1 MQVLDRYFAAEASR
15 KLGKSATGPEYH
27 GNRIVMFTDG
37 SARSHLG
44 PDVPRTS
51 AVTYRCIYD
60 EAGAR
65 NAPWVDL
72 SYGAIGIT
80 TSDEA
85 EIVAMAQALKALE
98 QELRGYVGSKNG
110 EAGRAAPG
118 LRVMVF
124 SDSQTCLGIL
134 FRMIHAL
141 RRNMPYIGRDW
152 VVEYLKD
159 NLQNVA
165 ELIYASPT
173 LDMWVEFH
181 WIKGHSLI
189 EGNDRADWLAYEAFP
204 KACLYFSAYDLPVGP
219 AMREIASME
228 RMSKVIEDRGQVPV
242 SCACTPLAE
251 VSSTALAKK
260 EGDEESG
267 EYWAGMADLE
277 FAMER
282 GRAAPSS
289 GVLKEMEENLRRE
302 IWEAVKELKKD
313 SPVSALP
320 VNGPVVADL
329 GSETRKQRK
338 RDVVAA
344 KFRHAGKRLREGFPV
359 KFTRLS

>member
-1 MQVLDRYFAAEASR
+1 
-15 KLGKSATGPEYH
+15 
-27 GNRIVMFTDG
+27 MFTDG

-60 EAGAR
+60 ESGAR

-98 QELRGYVGSKNG
+98 QELRGYVDSKNS
-110 EAGRAAPG
+110 ESGRAAPG

-124 SDSQTCLGIL
+124 SDSQACLGIL

-141 RRNMPYIGRDW
+141 RRNMPYTGRDW

-159 NLQNVA
+159 NLQIVA

-173 LDMWVEFH
+173 LDVWVEFH

-204 KACLYFSAYDLPVGP
+204 KACLYFSAYNLPVGP

-228 RMSKVIEDRGQVPV
+228 RMSKVIE
-242 SCACTPLAE
+242 E
-251 VSSTALAKK
+251 AKK
-260 EGDEESG
+260 EGDTESG

-277 FAMER
+277 FAMESESHAVNAC
-282 GRAAPSS
+282 GQVVPSS
-289 GVLKEMEENLRRE
+289 GMLKEMEENLRRE

-313 SPVSALP
+313 SLVSAIP
-320 VNGPVVADL
+320 VEGPVVADL
-329 GSETRKQRK
+329 GSEPRKQRK

-344 KFRHAGKRLREGFPV
+344 KLRHAGKRFREGFPA
-359 KFTRLS
+359 KLSRLS

>member
-1 MQVLDRYFAAEASR
+1 
-15 KLGKSATGPEYH
+15 
-27 GNRIVMFTDG
+27 MFTDG

-60 EAGAR
+60 ESGAR

-98 QELRGYVGSKNG
+98 QELRGYVDSKNS
-110 EAGRAAPG
+110 ESGRAAPG

-124 SDSQTCLGIL
+124 SDSQACLGIL

-141 RRNMPYIGRDW
+141 RRNMPYTGRDW

-159 NLQNVA
+159 NLQIVA

-173 LDMWVEFH
+173 LDVWVEFH

-189 EGNDRADWLAYEAFP
+189 EGNDRAHWLAYEAFP
-204 KACLYFSAYDLPVGP
+204 KACLYFSAYNLPVGP

-242 SCACTPLAE
+242 SRAYTPPAE
-251 VSSTALAKK
+251 ISSTALAKK
-260 EGDEESG
+260 EGDTESG

-277 FAMER
+277 FAMESESHAVNAC
-282 GRAAPSS
+282 GQAVPSS
-289 GVLKEMEENLRRE
+289 GMLKEMEENLRRE

-313 SPVSALP
+313 SLVSAIP
-320 VNGPVVADL
+320 VEGPVVADL
-329 GSETRKQRK
+329 GSEPRKQRK

-344 KFRHAGKRLREGFPV
+344 KLRHAGKRFREGFPA
-359 KFTRLS
+359 KLSRLS